1 MREPAV
7 AGQFYPDDP
16 DELSD
21 MIKEC
26 YEHELGP
33 SMLPGKPV
41 KGKRSIKG
49 LVVPHAG
56 LPYSGP
62 CASHA
67 YLELFKDGMPDTFII
82 LGPNHHGVGASV
94 ATMTE
99 DWDMPFGKALVDRQL
114 AKLLTTGVVKADDM
128 AHHYEH
134 SIEVQIPFLQKL
146 KSDLK
151 FVPITMARQD
161 FATAKEVGET
171 MAQAVAGKNVVII
184 AASDFSHVGSNF
196 SVPVPT
202 GKNAGQYAAAQ
213 DSIAIK
219 EILAMNPQGLV
230 EKVKQHGITMCGYGP
245 VAAMM
250 ICARKMGATKA
261 KLLKYYSSYDVMPA
275 TSAVGYAA
283 IVLE

>member
-16 DELSD
+16 DELSE
-21 MIKEC
+21 MIEDC
-26 YEHELGP
+26 YKDKLGP
-33 SMLPGKPV
+33 SKLPGKPV
-41 KGKRSIKG
+41 KGPRSIKG

-62 CASHA
+62 CAAHA
-67 YLELFKDGMPDTFII
+67 YIELFKDGMPDTFII
-82 LGPNHHGVGASV
+82 LGPNHHGVGAGV

-99 DWDMPFGKALVDRQL
+99 DWDMPFGKAIVDRQL
-114 AKLLTTGVVKADDM
+114 AKLLVKGVVKVDDM
-128 AHHYEH
+128 AHRYEH
-134 SIEVQIPFLQKL
+134 SVEVQIPFLQRL
-146 KSDLK
+146 KKDMK
-151 FVPITMARQD
+151 FVPITMAMQD

-171 MAQAVAGKNVVII
+171 MAQAVAGRDVVII

-196 SVPVPT
+196 SVPVPA
-202 GKNAGQYAAAQ
+202 GKNAGQYAASQ
-213 DSIAIK
+213 DDIAIK
-219 EILAMNPQGLV
+219 EILALNPQGMV
-230 EKVKQHGITMCGYGP
+230 EKVRKHGITMCGFGP

-250 ICARKMGATKA
+250 ICAQKMGATKA

-283 IVLE
+283 IVLD

>member
-16 DELSD
+16 DELSE
-21 MIKEC
+21 MIEEC
-26 YEHELGP
+26 YTHKLGP
-33 SMLPGKPV
+33 SKLPGKPV

-62 CASHA
+62 CVAHA
-67 YLELFKDGMPDTFII
+67 YLELFKDGMPETFII
-82 LGPNHHGVGASV
+82 LGPNHHGVGAGV
-94 ATMTE
+94 ATMTD
-99 DWDMPFGKALVDRQL
+99 DWEMPFGKAILDKQL
-114 AKLLTTGVVKADDM
+114 AKLLIKDVVKEDDL

-134 SIEVQIPFLQKL
+134 SVEVQIPFLQKL
-146 KSDLK
+146 KKDLK

-171 MAQAVAGKNVVII
+171 MANAVEGRDVVII

-196 SVPVPT
+196 SVPVPA

-230 EKVKQHGITMCGYGP
+230 EKVSKHHITMCGYGP

-250 ICARKMGATKA
+250 ICAQKMGASKA
-261 KLLKYYSSYDVMPA
+261 KLLKYYSSYEVMPA
-275 TSAVGYAA
+275 SSAVGYAA
-283 IVLE
+283 IVLD